1 MLPSLSCLLPPAKG
15 EGTAH
20 QQPMPPDCLVATY
33 HEVGPAEFI
42 LHLLVAL
49 LDPVPQPVQAHHFL
63 KRRLFDGQVGRQVP
77 SRQFRQRPPVRR
89 RAYGAVLACLGHSSG
104 RSTR

>member
-1 MLPSLSCLLPPAKG
+1 
-15 EGTAH
+15 
-20 QQPMPPDCLVATY
+20 MPPDCLVATY

-63 KRRLFDGQVGRQVP
+63 KRRLFDGQIGRYTNP
-77 SRQFRQRPPVRR
+77 KFNERIVRLS
-89 RAYGAVLACLGHSSG
+89 V
-104 RSTR
+104 